1 MWSVSQTFSKFA
13 EHTGTKKILRGNR
26 IPFMT
31 KTLRKATKLRS
42 RLKTILIKP
51 DLS

>member
-13 EHTGTKKILRGNR
+13 EHKGNK

-31 KTLRKATKLRS
+31 KTLRKTTKLRS
-42 RLKTILIKP
+42 RLKTISIKP
-51 DLS
+51 DLA